1 STPAGG
7 RSTRCCSTPT
17 GSEEA
22 DVSPRRWNW
31 LVLPM
36 LLAFGITFVPALAT
50 FSLLSFHPSAGLGA
64 VRPEWTLDNYGRIL
78 TDSLY
83 LGALGR
89 TLLLGALTVI
99 GTLILGF
106 PLAYLIARTP
116 TPFSLGLFTL
126 LYVSS
131 LTSIVIRGLGWIM
144 LVGSGLVDAPVPFM
158 GNVFGASIAM
168 VHYMLPFM
176 VLTLIPVVQT
186 INPALEEAAAGLGAS
201 FATTVRLVV
210 IPIAAPGIVA
220 GSLLVFAMTIG
231 AFVIPRMIGGTTMH
245 VMSLLID
252 QQMLTTFNYAI
263 GATLAF
269 ILLVLVMG
277 VVATAGLVLQRG
289 SYAR

>member
-1 STPAGG
+1 M
-7 RSTRCCSTPT
+7 
-17 GSEEA
+17 
-22 DVSPRRWNW
+22 SPRRWNW

-89 TLLLGALTVI
+89 TLLLGALTVL

-131 LTSIVIRGLGWIM
+131 LTSIVIRGLGWITLLGNNGPLNRL

-186 INPALEEAAAGLGAS
+186 INPALEEAAAVLGAS

-210 IPIAAPGIVA
+210 IPLAAPGIVA